1 MGHCTWSGHNCPP
14 AAAEGSIIAVVNGQE
29 PVNYPGYLFN
39 LQRINGST
47 RWPMFCKYL
56 SLSRNALVV
65 IGGCLL
71 AYVLQQTSGQIPF
84 AVTGQVAS
92 GLPPFQLP
100 PFETQVNGTMIG
112 FSGMLSQLGSS
123 LIAIPVIAILESI
136 AIAKAFSE

>member
-1 MGHCTWSGHNCPP
+1 M
-14 AAAEGSIIAVVNGQE
+14 
-29 PVNYPGYLFN
+29 
-39 LQRINGST
+39 
-47 RWPMFCKYL
+47 
-56 SLSRNALVV
+56 
-65 IGGCLL
+65 L
-71 AYVLQQTSGQIPF
+71 AYVLQQTSGHIPF